1 MGKYTLILLRL
12 DKRINITVVKG
23 KNWIADKIIDD
34 KNTIYST
41 NKNKNNFVALGDITT
56 TVNEG
61 VV

>member
-1 MGKYTLILLRL
+1 VAKYTLILLRL

-34 KNTIYST
+34 RNTIYST
-41 NKNKNNFVALGDITT
+41 NKHKNNLIGLGDITM

-61 VV
+61 VI